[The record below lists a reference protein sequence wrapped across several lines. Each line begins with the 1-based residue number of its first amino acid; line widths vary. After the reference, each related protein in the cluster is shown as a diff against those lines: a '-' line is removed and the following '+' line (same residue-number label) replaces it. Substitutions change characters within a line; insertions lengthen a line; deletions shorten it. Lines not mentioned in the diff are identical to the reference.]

1 MKASLS
7 LLALSAVA
15 ATAAKVDIKSIPRKS
30 TFPIIPGS
38 FIVELAP
45 GSTINGTKRSADPHA
60 EFFEHL
66 DRRAISFQTRHQ
78 FNSNLFTGVSISLAN
93 PKDIEQLGSLKN
105 VKAVRPVVVFPQPQT
120 FDRHIPSGPSDPR
133 VPPDSFSTH
142 VMTGVDKL
150 HAQGITG
157 KGIKIG
163 ILDTGTDYTNP
174 VLGGAFGPGHKVA
187 GGTDLVGDDYTG
199 FNAPVPDP
207 DPLDQCNGHGTHVA
221 GIIGADPKNE
231 FNISGVA
238 FDSTIFSYRVFGCS
252 GSVSDDVLTA
262 ALLRGFADGMD
273 ILTMS
278 LGGSD
283 GWTESTTS
291 VLSSRLSDAGLVVTI
306 AAGNDGQFGAFFTSS
321 PGNGLDAISV
331 ASVDNVVSVVQSVT
345 TNVAHDPI
353 PYFSLF
359 PLPVGGAAFPV
370 FATSTDTTVV
380 DDACNPLPANTPD
393 LSKFVTV
400 VRRGTCTFVQKL
412 TNIAAKGGDVVLIY
426 NNGAEFAAIDTGN
439 FTHATLI
446 QEADGDFLVQQFAA
460 GANITV
466 TFPQTGGAVNLPNT
480 ATGGLVSSFTSF
492 GPTNDMFF
500 KPAVAAP
507 GGNILSTFPVPLG
520 SFAIESGTS
529 MATPF
534 TAGSAALILQAKGKG
549 SARSIRTLL
558 QTTAKTIPSSLTDA
572 APPQTL
578 AQQGAGLI
586 NVNDA
591 IHFTTLVTPGE
602 LLLNDT
608 AHFKGLHTI
617 TVKNTARTRQTF
629 KLSHVP
635 VGTMISLIPGTPFPA
650 DFPVPLT
657 SDAASVRITPS
668 TLTLSPGGTGIAVV
682 TITPPKGVD
691 ASTLPV
697 FSGFIQVKSATETLK
712 VSYLGLAASLKNA
725 QVVDNT
731 DAFFGLVTPV
741 LIDGAGNV
749 LTAPQNFTFVN
760 GDAPALVFRL
770 AMGTPA
776 FKLDLVSPNVQVK
789 TDLRKRGFFS
799 FWWPGL
805 KKPAGT
811 FAKVPT
817 LGPLAEFDF
826 IPRDS
831 DDPTTGFSQLP
842 LDATFANGT
851 TIPNGT
857 YKVLM
862 RVLKITG
869 DPSNEADYEAFLS
882 PAFGVQQPA

>member
-7 LLALSAVA
+7 LLALAGA
-15 ATAAKVDIKSIPRKS
+15 AAAAKVDLKSIPRENS
-30 TFPIIPGS
+30 FPFLPGA

-45 GSTINGTKRSADPHA
+45 GTPTKRSVDPHA
-60 EFFEHL
+60 EFFETL
-66 DRRAISFQTRHQ
+66 ERRAIGFKTRQ
-78 FNSNLFTGVSISLAN
+78 KFTSDLFTGVSLTLEN
-93 PKDIEQLGSLKN
+93 PQDFSQLNSLKN
-105 VKAVRPVVVFPQPQT
+105 VRAVRPVVLFPQPKV
-120 FDRHIPSGPSDPR
+120 FNKHIPSGPNDAAL
-133 VPPDSFSTH
+133 PPDSFSTH

-187 GGTDLVGDDYTG
+187 GGTDLVGDDYNG
-199 FNAPVPDP
+199 SNAPVPDP

-221 GIIGADPKNE
+221 GIIGADPNND

-238 FDSTIFSYRVFGCS
+238 PDAEIFSYRVFGCS
-252 GSVSDDVLTA
+252 GSVTDDVLVD
-262 ALLRGFADGMD
+262 ALLLGTKQGMD

-283 GWTESTTS
+283 GWTESTS
-291 VLSSRLSDAGLVVTI
+291 AVLSSRLSDAGKVVTI
-306 AAGNDGQFGAFFTSS
+306 AAGNDGALGPFFTSS
-321 PGNGLDAISV
+321 PGNGIDAISV
-331 ASVDNVVSVVQSVT
+331 ASVDNVVNVLQAAR

-359 PLPVGGAAFPV
+359 PLPVGDAAFPV
-370 FATSTDTTVV
+370 FATSTDTSVV
-380 DDACNPLPANTPD
+380 DDACNPLPDSTPD

-426 NNGAEFAAIDTGN
+426 NNGGSFSAIDTGD

-446 QEADGDFLVQQFAA
+446 QEPDGDFLVQQFVANT
-460 GANITV
+460 NITV

-480 ATGGLVSSFTSF
+480 DTGGLVSSFTSF

-500 KPAVAAP
+500 KPALAAP

-520 SFAIESGTS
+520 TFAILSGTS

-534 TAGSAALILQAKGKG
+534 AAGSAALILAAKGKG
-549 SARSIRTLL
+549 AARSVRTLL
-558 QTTAKTIPSSLTDA
+558 QTTSKTVPSSLTDA
-572 APPQTL
+572 GPPQTL
-578 AQQGAGLI
+578 SQQGAGLI

-608 AHFKGLHTI
+608 AHFKGVHTI
-617 TVKNTARTRQTF
+617 TIKNTARTRQTY

-650 DFPVPLT
+650 DFPVPQT
-657 SDAASVRITPS
+657 ADAATVRIIPS
-668 TLTLSPGGTGIAVV
+668 TLTLGPGSSGTVIAS
-682 TITPPKGVD
+682 ISPPKGLD

-697 FSGFIQVKSATETLK
+697 YSGFIQVKSATETLK
-712 VSYLGLAASLKNA
+712 VSYLGVAASLKDA

-731 DAFFGLVTPV
+731 DAFFGVETPV
-741 LIDGAGNV
+741 LIDALGDIIES
-749 LTAPQNFTFVN
+749 PQNFTFV
-760 GDAPALVFRL
+760 GIDFPSLVFRL
-770 AMGTPA
+770 TFGTPA
-776 FKLDLVSPNVQVK
+776 LKIDLVSPNVKVA
-789 TDLRKRGFFS
+789 TNLRKRRGSFS
-799 FWWPGL
+799 WWWPGL
-805 KKPAGT
+805 ARPKGS
-811 FAKVPT
+811 FAKIPT
-817 LGPLAEFDF
+817 IGPLDEFDF

-842 LDATFANGT
+842 FSTAQFANGS
-851 TIPNGT
+851 TIPNGS
-857 YKVLM
+857 YKILL
-862 RVLKITG
+862 RALKVSG
-869 DPSNEADYEAFLS
+869 NPANEDDYEVFLS
-882 PAFGVQQPA
+882 PTIGVQQP